1 MELLFV
7 LALLALTVLAAQ
19 RITAKADRTRKT
31 LKKKATVATRRARAS
46 LGTQTVATTRR
57 KSRKGGRR

>member
-19 RITAKADRTRKT
+19 RITASAARTRKT
-31 LKKKATVATRRARAS
+31 LKKKATASVRRTRAS

-57 KSRKGGRR
+57 TTRKGGRR

>member
-1 MELLFV
+1 MELLVV

-31 LKKKATVATRRARAS
+31 LKKQTRTAVRRTRAS